1 MYAVQRRSSAHGTA
15 EAALTDAIDAVRR
28 LDDWYSTELK
38 ALYREIDARSPAAES
53 EVIAW
58 HRGEL
63 AGMLAD
69 SAALVITG
77 GHVGMLLRT
86 LRLFALPISD
96 ELPVIA
102 WSAGAMA
109 LTSKVVL
116 FHDYAPQGSHEAE
129 VYDRGLGRVPGVI
142 ALPHAR
148 RRLRLDDRARCAVL
162 ARRFPDHRL
171 LLLDDG
177 TSVRLRHRRR
187 AGRGAG
193 RHGIRAPAPRGS
205 GADGRRRGAGGG
217 RGMNER
223 RMAINRL
230 RDRLPVDSA
239 AIDRFVGRHGS
250 PIIEGERATFL
261 FRGEA
266 DGVSVRHRVVGLPDP
281 LRDAPHRGDRPLGH
295 EHRAARGVARG
306 VPARDCGAVST
317 TSASTTRSTPGWRTA
332 PWGRARCARRSAT
345 GCPSGCTTTPRPG
358 RASCVEDVMRSK
370 ALRRDQAVHLYLPA
384 RFNRA
389 MRYPLL
395 VVHDGTDYLGFAAMK
410 TVLDNLIHRLD
421 IAPMVVAFVPPR
433 DRLKEYPNHAPHARF
448 IARELVP
455 RLAEGFPLLERSRG
469 PLPHGQQLRRH
480 RLAVDGRALPGHVRL
495 AAAAVGL
502 AGVHRH
508 RDGARRRPLLRPRGE
523 VRQPLPGP
531 AHAGRSTASS

>member
-1 MYAVQRRSSAHGTA
+1 VATTVLLGPQRFMTTAGTTLRALEVEGPVATITAGWEEREDQDEELNTVLDGRGRNLRLHHRLFDVLDKDERFAAAALTFRDRHDELLSFYRLRLEGALQTVYAVQRRSSAHGTA

-38 ALYREIDARSPAAES
+38 SLYREIDARAPAAES

-96 ELPVIA
+96 DLPVIA

-177 TSVRLRHRRR
+177 TSVVFGTGGEPVAEP
-187 AGRGAG
+187 AGTAY
-193 RHGIRAPAPRGS
+193 
-205 GADGRRRGAGGG
+205 
-217 RGMNER
+217 
-223 RMAINRL
+223 
-230 RDRLPVDSA
+230 
-239 AIDRFVGRHGS
+239 
-250 PIIEGERATFL
+250 
-261 FRGEA
+261 
-266 DGVSVRHRVVGLPDP
+266 GL
-281 LRDAPHRGDRPLGH
+281 
-295 EHRAARGVARG
+295 
-306 VPARDCGAVST
+306 
-317 TSASTTRSTPGWRTA
+317 
-332 PWGRARCARRSAT
+332 
-345 GCPSGCTTTPRPG
+345 
-358 RASCVEDVMRSK
+358 
-370 ALRRDQAVHLYLPA
+370 
-384 RFNRA
+384 
-389 MRYPLL
+389 
-395 VVHDGTDYLGFAAMK
+395 
-410 TVLDNLIHRLD
+410 
-421 IAPMVVAFVPPR
+421 
-433 DRLKEYPNHAPHARF
+433 
-448 IARELVP
+448 
-455 RLAEGFPLLERSRG
+455 
-469 PLPHGQQLRRH
+469 LPHGVRVLTG
-480 RLAVDGRALPGHVRL
+480 DGVVQEVG
-495 AAAAVGL
+495 AA
-502 AGVHRH
+502 
-508 RDGARRRPLLRPRGE
+508 
-523 VRQPLPGP
+523 
-531 AHAGRSTASS
+531 

>member
-1 MYAVQRRSSAHGTA
+1 MATTVLLGPQRFMTTAGTTLRALEVEGPVATITAGWEEREDQDEELNTVLDGRGRNLRLHHRLFDVLDKDERFAAAALTFRDRHDELLSFYRLRLEGALQTVYAVQRRSSAHGTA

-38 ALYREIDARSPAAES
+38 TLYREIDAQAPAAES

-177 TSVRLRHRRR
+177 TSVVFGTGGEPVAEP
-187 AGRGAG
+187 AGTAY
-193 RHGIRAPAPRGS
+193 
-205 GADGRRRGAGGG
+205 
-217 RGMNER
+217 
-223 RMAINRL
+223 
-230 RDRLPVDSA
+230 
-239 AIDRFVGRHGS
+239 
-250 PIIEGERATFL
+250 
-261 FRGEA
+261 
-266 DGVSVRHRVVGLPDP
+266 GL
-281 LRDAPHRGDRPLGH
+281 
-295 EHRAARGVARG
+295 
-306 VPARDCGAVST
+306 
-317 TSASTTRSTPGWRTA
+317 
-332 PWGRARCARRSAT
+332 
-345 GCPSGCTTTPRPG
+345 
-358 RASCVEDVMRSK
+358 
-370 ALRRDQAVHLYLPA
+370 
-384 RFNRA
+384 
-389 MRYPLL
+389 
-395 VVHDGTDYLGFAAMK
+395 
-410 TVLDNLIHRLD
+410 
-421 IAPMVVAFVPPR
+421 
-433 DRLKEYPNHAPHARF
+433 
-448 IARELVP
+448 
-455 RLAEGFPLLERSRG
+455 
-469 PLPHGQQLRRH
+469 LPHGVRVLTG
-480 RLAVDGRALPGHVRL
+480 DGVVQEVG
-495 AAAAVGL
+495 AA
-502 AGVHRH
+502 
-508 RDGARRRPLLRPRGE
+508 
-523 VRQPLPGP
+523 
-531 AHAGRSTASS
+531 

>member
-1 MYAVQRRSSAHGTA
+1 MATTVLLGPQRFMTTAGTTLRALEVEGPVATITAGWEEREDQDEELNHVLDGRGRNLRLHHRLFDVLDKDERFAAAALTFRDRHDELLSFYRLRLEGALQTVYAVQRRSSAHGTA

-38 ALYREIDARSPAAES
+38 SLYREIDVRAPAAES

-109 LTSKVVL
+109 LTSRVVL

-177 TSVRLRHRRR
+177 TSAVFGTGGEPVAEP
-187 AGRGAG
+187 AGTAY
-193 RHGIRAPAPRGS
+193 
-205 GADGRRRGAGGG
+205 
-217 RGMNER
+217 
-223 RMAINRL
+223 
-230 RDRLPVDSA
+230 
-239 AIDRFVGRHGS
+239 
-250 PIIEGERATFL
+250 
-261 FRGEA
+261 
-266 DGVSVRHRVVGLPDP
+266 GL
-281 LRDAPHRGDRPLGH
+281 
-295 EHRAARGVARG
+295 
-306 VPARDCGAVST
+306 
-317 TSASTTRSTPGWRTA
+317 
-332 PWGRARCARRSAT
+332 
-345 GCPSGCTTTPRPG
+345 
-358 RASCVEDVMRSK
+358 
-370 ALRRDQAVHLYLPA
+370 
-384 RFNRA
+384 
-389 MRYPLL
+389 
-395 VVHDGTDYLGFAAMK
+395 
-410 TVLDNLIHRLD
+410 
-421 IAPMVVAFVPPR
+421 
-433 DRLKEYPNHAPHARF
+433 
-448 IARELVP
+448 
-455 RLAEGFPLLERSRG
+455 
-469 PLPHGQQLRRH
+469 LPHGVRVLTD
-480 RLAVDGRALPGHVRL
+480 DGVVQEVG
-495 AAAAVGL
+495 AA
-502 AGVHRH
+502 
-508 RDGARRRPLLRPRGE
+508 
-523 VRQPLPGP
+523 
-531 AHAGRSTASS
+531 